1 MRISDWSSDV
11 CSSDL
16 RKREALRALRDA
28 VVRETVEGVG
38 VVAHNTL
45 PLRGE
50 GWKRGM
56 KKARSRIRPA
66 FPPTPFPTGK
76 GEITNR
82 RTSSRRSVRA
92 GDNPPSCR
100 AELRENGHA
109 AGKEREV

>member
-38 VVAHNTL
+38 VVAHNPL

-56 KKARSRIRPA
+56 KKASSRIRPA

-82 RTSSRRSVRA
+82 RPSSRRSVRA

-100 AELRENGHA
+100 AAQIGRAH
-109 AGKEREV
+109 V